1 MGDENS
7 AYLEEK
13 YSIMPTHKVRVI
25 RGKIQFE
32 SEHYRVYE
40 KQQHLLYIAKDAPI
54 PNILL
59 RASRIPADANGFV
72 PHQYRHPFTSEDNDC
87 LRFAEALAKGVVRYT
102 DQACVYNVKD
112 SHRKFGVTDRKNMEL
127 ARKYRKDAAADPR
140 VGQAYAIV
148 RTDLQKALKNST
160 DDLPPYH
167 IAHVIAEDDEWRVT
181 LEADAGNP
189 DLDRPVF
196 GVYSTSLPSKSFHA
210 TYKSMYGEGAAATL
224 VLEKNDKEQK

>member
-1 MGDENS
+1 
-7 AYLEEK
+7 
-13 YSIMPTHKVRVI
+13 MPTRKLRVI

-32 SEHYRVYE
+32 SPHYRVYE

-54 PNILL
+54 PNILM
-59 RASRIPADANGFV
+59 RAPHIPVDVKGFV
-72 PHQYRHPFTSEDNDC
+72 PYKYRHPFTSEDNDC

-102 DQACVYNVKD
+102 DQACVYTVKD
-112 SHRKFGVTDRKNMEL
+112 THRKFGVTDRKNMEL
-127 ARKYRKDAAADPR
+127 ARKYRKDATADPQ

-148 RTDLQKALKNST
+148 RTDLLKALKSST

-167 IAHVIAEDDEWRVT
+167 IAHVIGEDNEWRVT

-189 DLDRPVF
+189 DLDRPAF
-196 GVYSTSLPSKSFHA
+196 GIYSTTMPSKSFHE
-210 TYKSMYGEGAAATL
+210 TYNSMYGDEAAATL